1 MNGTIQIPP
10 PVNEPVLSYA
20 PGSPERAEL
29 KAKLAELSGQV
40 VDIPLIIGGKE
51 VRTGRTQDITVPHD
65 HGHVIGRFH
74 MAGPDEV
81 RQAIDAAAEAWKT
94 WSRMAWVD
102 RASIFMKVADLTA
115 GKYRATINAATMLS
129 QSKTAFQAEIDAAC
143 EYIDFMRF
151 NCSFAED
158 IYLQQ
163 PLSDEGIW
171 NRSEYRPLEGF
182 IYAVSPFNFTSIGG
196 NLAGAPAMMGNVSI
210 WKPSVSAVYSNY
222 ILMQMFAEAGLPAGV
237 INFVPGDPAEV
248 TDVVMSD
255 PNFAGLHYTGST
267 TVFQMLWK
275 RVGENIASYK
285 SYPRLVGE
293 TGGKDFIVAHK
304 SANVDALRTAIVRG
318 AFEYQGQ
325 KCSAASR
332 AYIPQSI
339 WDQMKDDLLADVQ
352 SIKMGDPAD
361 FRNFVGAVIHKGAFD
376 KIKGFIDRAREADD
390 AEIFAGGGCDDSKG
404 WFVEPT
410 IILAKSAMYE
420 SMCEE
425 IFGPVITIHV
435 YADDE
440 WESILELV
448 DTTSPYG
455 LTGAVWAHD
464 RAVIRHA
471 MDYLRHSAGNFYIN
485 DKPTGAVVG
494 QQPFGGSRA
503 SGTND
508 KAGSPLNLL
517 RWVSPR
523 SIKET
528 MVPPTDYRY
537 PFMDAE

>member
-10 PVNEPVLSYA
+10 PVNEPILSYA

-29 KAKLAELSGQV
+29 KAKLAELSAQT

-51 VRTGRTQDITVPHD
+51 VRTGNTIAITVPHD
-65 HGHVIGRFH
+65 HQHVIGHFH
-74 MAGPDEV
+74 TAGPDEV
-81 RQAIDAAAEAWKT
+81 RQALAASAEAWKT
-94 WSRMAWVD
+94 WSSMAWVD
-102 RASIFMKVADLTA
+102 RASIFLKVADLVA

-151 NCSFAED
+151 NVSFAED

-163 PLSDEGIW
+163 PISDDGMW
-171 NRSEYRPLEGF
+171 NRSEYRALEGF
-182 IYAVSPFNFTSIGG
+182 VYAVSPFNFTSIGG
-196 NLAGAPAMMGNVSI
+196 NLAGAPAMMGNVTM
-210 WKPSVSAVYSNY
+210 WKPSSSAVYSNY
-222 ILMQMFAEAGLPAGV
+222 ILMQIFEEAGLPAGV
-237 INFVPGDPAEV
+237 INFIPGDPV
-248 TDVVMSD
+248 MITDIVLASPD
-255 PNFAGLHYTGST
+255 LAGIHYTGST
-267 TVFQMLWK
+267 SVFQSLWK

-285 SYPRLVGE
+285 TYPRLVGE
-293 TGGKDFIVAHK
+293 TGGKDYIVAHK
-304 SANVDALRTAIVRG
+304 SADVDALRTAIVRG
-318 AFEYQGQ
+318 SFEYQGQ

-332 AYIPQSI
+332 AYVPQSI
-339 WDQMKDDLLADVQ
+339 WDRMKDDLLADVQ
-352 SIKMGDPAD
+352 SIKMGDPKD
-361 FRNFVGAVIHKGAFD
+361 FRNFVGAVIHKSAFD
-376 KIKGFIDRAREADD
+376 KIKGYVDRARDADD
-390 AEIFAGGGCDDSKG
+390 AEIFAGGACDDSKG

-410 IILAKSAMYE
+410 VILAKNARYE

-440 WESILELV
+440 WESILEVV

-508 KAGSPLNLL
+508 KAGSPFNLL

-528 MVPPTDYRY
+528 MVPATDYRY

>member
-51 VRTGRTQDITVPHD
+51 VRTGRTKDITVPHD

-74 MAGPDEV
+74 LAGPDEV

-115 GKYRATINAATMLS
+115 GKYRASINAATMLS
-129 QSKTAFQAEIDAAC
+129 QSKTAYQAEIDAAC
-143 EYIDFMRF
+143 EYIDFLRF
-151 NCSFAED
+151 NCMFAED

-163 PLSDEGIW
+163 PISDEGVW

-182 IYAVSPFNFTSIGG
+182 IYAISPFNFTSIGG
-196 NLAGAPAMMGNVSI
+196 NLAGAPAMMGNVTI
-210 WKPSVSAVYSNY
+210 WKPSTTAVYSNY
-222 ILMQMFAEAGLPAGV
+222 ILMQMFEEAGLPAGV
-237 INFVPGDPAEV
+237 INFVPGDPAEI
-248 TDVVMSD
+248 TDVVLSD

-339 WDQMKDDLLADVQ
+339 WDKMKDDLHADVQ

-361 FRNFVGAVIHKGAFD
+361 FRNFVGAVIHKDSFD
-376 KIKGFIDRAREADD
+376 KIKGFIERADAAPD
-390 AEIFAGGGCDDSKG
+390 AEIFAGGGCDNSKG

-410 IILAKSAMYE
+410 VILAKSAKYE

-517 RWVSPR
+517 RWVTPR

-528 MVPPTDYRY
+528 MVPATDYRY